1 MAFSFTNR
9 LLSGREIMISEH
21 LIGRGIHDPAVIRAM
36 EEVPRETFVPAEMV
50 DFAYEDCPLPIGAE
64 QTISQPYIVAY
75 MTEALELT
83 AADKVLEIGTGSGY
97 AAAILGRIAGSVY
110 TVERLH
116 SLADAARERLARL
129 GYANIAV
136 HHGDGTLGWTE
147 HAPYH
152 AIVVTAGAPH
162 VPRPLLEQ
170 LTAGGRLV
178 IPVGPHPSL
187 QMLVRVR
194 RLADDKYKTEELC
207 GVRFV
212 PLIGAAG
219 WHA

>member
-1 MAFSFTNR
+1 MTRAASAFAVA
-9 LLSGREIMISEH
+9 LLLALPDRAS
-21 LIGRGIHDPAVIRAM
+21 AVDVKTVLAALGF
-36 EEVPRETFVPAEMV
+36 P
-50 DFAYEDCPLPIGAE
+50 DD
-64 QTISQPYIVAY
+64 
-75 MTEALELT
+75 TEAKVQ
-83 AADKVLEIGTGSGY
+83 ADQFVEVALPTRSDRDLNVG
-97 AAAILGRIAGSVY
+97 IAFLVRQ
-110 TVERLH
+110 TPDQLVANVMKEKPLLR
-116 SLADAARERLARL
+116 ADP
-129 GYANIAV
+129 NMIAYGDF
-136 HHGDGTLGWTE
+136 HGDGTLGWAE

-170 LTAGGRLV
+170 LTVGGRLV

-194 RLADDKYKTEELC
+194 RLADDSYKTEELC